1 MRHLYLD
8 SHFQPDMYKSNSCPS
23 SPNQLFP
30 QFSKWKNPFLRLL
43 RLKSLRLYKTSVFL
57 LYFISN
63 LSANPVTFSSKISPN
78 SDPLSS
84 PPPCFE
90 LSFYLSYYNSCQTV
104 FLFLTPLLISMN
116 SHSAPPLLKTIQ
128 RTLISLRV
136 TAEVLTTVCK
146 SPCDVIPGYFPELIS
161 SVLVTITPALL
172 SSLLFLKNAP
182 NGLSQDFVLGFP
194 SAWNNIPPQSI
205 WLAIS
210 FLSGLWSNIT
220 ISVTLL
226 WPAYIIDSYTP
237 THVFLSPLDF
247 YLRHSSLSDSFY
259 TNMYIIPLQ
268 CVSFQGF
275 CLPRIVLQTKML
287 KIICWKNLESDIR

>member
-90 LSFYLSYYNSCQTV
+90 LSFYVSYYNSCQT
-104 FLFLTPLLISMN
+104 
-116 SHSAPPLLKTIQ
+116 
-128 RTLISLRV
+128 
-136 TAEVLTTVCK
+136 
-146 SPCDVIPGYFPELIS
+146 
-161 SVLVTITPALL
+161 
-172 SSLLFLKNAP
+172 
-182 NGLSQDFVLGFP
+182 GLPV
-194 SAWNNIPPQSI
+194 
-205 WLAIS
+205 
-210 FLSGLWSNIT
+210 
-220 ISVTLL
+220 
-226 WPAYIIDSYTP
+226 SYTL
-237 THVFLSPLDF
+237 TDF
-247 YLRHSSLSDSFY
+247 YEQPQCSSFAQNHPMDSHFTQSNSRSPY
-259 TNMYIIPLQ
+259 YCLQ
-268 CVSFQGF
+268 V
-275 CLPRIVLQTKML
+275 PM
-287 KIICWKNLESDIR
+287 